1 VDRLALLT
9 RGAPGLHHPA
19 RALYYPFVPRPHG
32 DVKLLRES
40 IRFAGPAQLAALQRD
55 PRVWVQRIANREA
68 ARRTRE
74 AADEVVCREPLRRMV
89 TTFVQGW
96 NRERPPVGGQ
106 YAENRK
112 RATAVH
118 VGAVEWLSTES
129 GIPRGTIENLTRTS
143 TGRSPVVAYDV
154 ADSLVAALGQPQAMY
169 DGTLERTSRSSAS
182 CCSGSQTATA
192 RA

>member
-1 VDRLALLT
+1 
-9 RGAPGLHHPA
+9 
-19 RALYYPFVPRPHG
+19 VPRPHG

-40 IRFAGPAQLAALQRD
+40 IRFAGPGQLEALQRD

-89 TTFVQGW
+89 TTFVQSW

-106 YAENRK
+106 FAENRR

-118 VGAVEWLSTES
+118 VGAVEWLSAES
-129 GIPRGTIENLTRTS
+129 GIPQGTIENLTRAS
-143 TGRSPVVAYDV
+143 TGGRSPVVPYDV
-154 ADSLVAALGQPQAMY
+154 ADSLAAALGQPQSMY

-182 CCSGSQTATA
+182 CCAGSQTTTA